1 MVILLSKLLRDYKS
15 SGGKF
20 VGGEFSFKEKKCS
33 KDTKEALLKPEEC
46 VYDAWATKPTLY
58 NSIFSLSDILCNI
71 KISPKPQRLNP
82 IYEVTVYQPQN
93 ISIRNE
99 PKLFRTCN
107 FRREIRESHSFLDIK
122 SVFPDY
128 FYIFCKILR
137 F

>member
-15 SGGKF
+15 SGGKL
-20 VGGEFSFKEKKCS
+20 VGGESSFKEKKCS
-33 KDTKEALLKPEEC
+33 KYTKEALLKPEEC

-99 PKLFRTCN
+99 PKF
-107 FRREIRESHSFLDIK
+107 F
-122 SVFPDY
+122 
-128 FYIFCKILR
+128 
-137 F
+137 

>member
-33 KDTKEALLKPEEC
+33 RDTKEALLKPEEC

-99 PKLFRTCN
+99 PKLFELPSTLTLRVFVLLGRGTG
-107 FRREIRESHSFLDIK
+107 LK
-122 SVFPDY
+122 SYSVG
-128 FYIFCKILR
+128 
-137 F
+137 

>member
-99 PKLFRTCN
+99 PKLFELPSTLTLRVFVLLGRGTG
-107 FRREIRESHSFLDIK
+107 LK
-122 SVFPDY
+122 SYSVG
-128 FYIFCKILR
+128 
-137 F
+137 

>member
-33 KDTKEALLKPEEC
+33 RDTKEALLKPEEC

-99 PKLFRTCN
+99 PKLFELPSTLTLRVFVLLGRGTG
-107 FRREIRESHSFLDIK
+107 LK
-122 SVFPDY
+122 SYSVGWTGFDE
-128 FYIFCKILR
+128 KT
-137 F
+137 

>member
-58 NSIFSLSDILCNI
+58 NFHLSC
-71 KISPKPQRLNP
+71 
-82 IYEVTVYQPQN
+82 YQICFFMNTQN
-93 ISIRNE
+93 VS
-99 PKLFRTCN
+99 
-107 FRREIRESHSFLDIK
+107 
-122 SVFPDY
+122 
-128 FYIFCKILR
+128 
-137 F
+137 

>member
-99 PKLFRTCN
+99 PKLFELPSTLTLRVFVLLGRGTGLK
-107 FRREIRESHSFLDIK
+107 SHS
-122 SVFPDY
+122 VG
-128 FYIFCKILR
+128 
-137 F
+137 